1 MKIKL
6 FTIPNIITCFNLLMG
21 CAALISAFRGELK
34 FAFWFIVAGA
44 VFDFLDGL
52 FARLLNQY
60 SPVGKELDSLADM
73 VTFGTAPAVIMWQLL
88 LPAVGADLALLG
100 FLIAPMS
107 ALRLTKFNVDQRQTS
122 EFIGLP
128 TPANAMFIASLVFL
142 NFEIPMWILCAI
154 PVLMSWLLVCEVPMF
169 SLKFKGFGFGQNKLR
184 YLFLLFVAVVVS
196 LCGVAAVSF
205 VLVAYVLVSV
215 VRNLFAAK

>member
-1 MKIKL
+1 
-6 FTIPNIITCFNLLMG
+6 MG

-107 ALRLTKFNVDQRQTS
+107 ALRLAKFNVDQRQTS

>member
-6 FTIPNIITCFNLLMG
+6 FTIPNIITCLNLLMG
-21 CAALISAFRGELK
+21 CAAVISAFKGELK

-107 ALRLTKFNVDQRQTS
+107 ALRLAKFNVDQRQTS

>member
-1 MKIKL
+1 MKIKI

-73 VTFGTAPAVIMWQLL
+73 VTFGTVPAVIMWQLL
-88 LPAVGADLALLG
+88 MPVAGANLALLG

-107 ALRLTKFNVDQRQTS
+107 ALRLAKFNVDQRQTS

-128 TPANAMFIASLVFL
+128 TPANAMFISSLVFL
-142 NFEIPMWILCAI
+142 NFSIPCW
-154 PVLMSWLLVCEVPMF
+154 VWWL
-169 SLKFKGFGFGQNKLR
+169 LR
-184 YLFLLFVAVVVS
+184 YLCRGFWLVRCRCFL
-196 LCGVAAVSF
+196 
-205 VLVAYVLVSV
+205 
-215 VRNLFAAK
+215 

>member
-73 VTFGTAPAVIMWQLL
+73 VTFGTVPAVVMWQLL
-88 LPAVGADLALLG
+88 MPVAGANLALLG

-107 ALRLTKFNVDQRQTS
+107 ALRLAKFNVDQRQTS

-184 YLFLLFVAVVVS
+184 YLFLLFVAVTVS
-196 LCGVAAVSF
+196 LFGVAAVAF

>member
-1 MKIKL
+1 MKIKI

-88 LPAVGADLALLG
+88 MPVAGANLALLG

-107 ALRLTKFNVDQRQTS
+107 ALRLAKFNVDQRQTS

-142 NFEIPMWILCAI
+142 DFSIPCWVLVAI
-154 PVLMSWLLVCEVPMF
+154 TLFMSWLLVSEVPMF
-169 SLKFKGFGFGQNKLR
+169 SLKFKGFGFAQNKLR
-184 YLFLLFVAVVVS
+184 YLFLLFVAVTVS
-196 LCGVAAVSF
+196 LFGVGAVAF
-205 VLVAYVLVSV
+205 VLIAYILVSII
-215 VRNLFAAK
+215 RNLVLKK

>member
-88 LPAVGADLALLG
+88 LPAVGANLALLG

-107 ALRLTKFNVDQRQTS
+107 ALRLAKFNVDQRQTS

-128 TPANAMFIASLVFL
+128 TPANAMFIASLVFHD
-142 NFEIPMWILCAI
+142 FSIPCWALVAI
-154 PVLMSWLLVCEVPMF
+154 TLFMSWLLVSEVPMF

-184 YLFLLFVAVVVS
+184 YLFLMFVAVTVS
-196 LCGVAAVSF
+196 LFGVGAVAF
-205 VLVAYVLVSV
+205 VLIAYILVSI
-215 VRNLFAAK
+215 VRNLALKK

>member
-107 ALRLTKFNVDQRQTS
+107 ALRLAKFNVDQRQTS

>member
-100 FLIAPMS
+100 FLIAPRS
-107 ALRLTKFNVDQRQTS
+107 ALRLAKFNVDQRQTS

-142 NFEIPMWILCAI
+142 NFEIPMWILCAL

>member
-6 FTIPNIITCFNLLMG
+6 FTIPNIITCLNLLMG

-44 VFDFLDGL
+44 LFDFMDGL

-73 VTFGTAPAVIMWQLL
+73 VTFGTVPAVVMWQQMI
-88 LPAVGADLALLG
+88 PVAGEMVALLG

-107 ALRLTKFNVDQRQTS
+107 ALRLAKFNVDQRQTS

-128 TPANAMFIASLVFL
+128 TPANAMFIASLVFID
-142 NFEIPMWILCAI
+142 FSIPCWALVAI
-154 PVLMSWLLVCEVPMF
+154 TLLMSWLLVSEVPMF

-184 YLFLLFVAVVVS
+184 YLFLLFVAVTVS
-196 LCGVAAVSF
+196 LFGVAAVAF
-205 VLVAYVLVSV
+205 VLIVYVLVSII
-215 VRNLFAAK
+215 RNLVLKK